1 MAASHRVNGPPSTQ
15 NTGTPMERIMWPTM
29 CMENV
34 AGMFMPMPEH
44 MVTSNITQPD
54 MNQAVRYHGQG
65 SPRRRRR
72 RTPHM

>member
-1 MAASHRVNGPPSTQ
+1 
-15 NTGTPMERIMWPTM
+15 MWPTM

-65 SPRRRRR
+65 SPRWRRR